1 MWCFS
6 RYTRRVNMGKIQ
18 ERIDSR
24 KEAYLIAKVDI
35 EMWLSEFVLEYSIA
49 TGADEKAQV
58 VREWFG

>member
-1 MWCFS
+1 
-6 RYTRRVNMGKIQ
+6 MGKIQ